1 VRKRCYG
8 MTTRIKY
15 RCPHCNKEHSA
26 TDIHQKTKT
35 VFYMSA
41 KLPHHANAY
50 FLCPN
55 CDVQMR
61 GLDFIPVKYVDGEM
75 VMEGWFDFHHYGRE
89 VSE

>member
-1 VRKRCYG
+1 
-8 MTTRIKY
+8 M
-15 RCPHCNKEHSA
+15 N
-26 TDIHQKTKT
+26 
-35 VFYMSA
+35 A

-55 CDVQMR
+55 CDIHIR

-75 VMEGWFDFHHYGRE
+75 VIEGWFDFHHYGRE